1 MCCDRTWL
9 QPPWDARIE
18 SLNIFEKVGSVLPVL
33 SLTLWWCR
41 KSSRSLGL
49 LVLAWHGWRG
59 VNEQS
64 LFAWRRPG
72 IYCWFDFYDKTLFC
86 AVGAVWWNENFS
98 PRLFFKILRFPWVRC
113 VSMSSETILVEVF
126 CRKITR
132 KAVKRIFRP
141 FFLWGDVAAI
151 NWNVM
156 RFLVFWSVK
165 FDLRDF
171 CWFFHRYQLPVL
183 FLL

>member
-18 SLNIFEKVGSVLPVL
+18 SLNIFERSAALFLFYLWRCDGVGKV
-33 SLTLWWCR
+33 R
-41 KSSRSLGL
+41 A
-49 LVLAWHGWRG
+49 AW
-59 VNEQS
+59 V
-64 LFAWRRPG
+64 
-72 IYCWFDFYDKTLFC
+72 CWFWLDTGDVVLTNNPSLHGVALAFIVDLIFMTKHCFALLALCDETK
-86 AVGAVWWNENFS
+86 NFPQDVFS
-98 PRLFFKILRFPWVRC
+98 KFLRFPWVRC
-113 VSMSSETILVEVF
+113 VSMSSETILVEAF
-126 CRKITR
+126 CRKISR

-141 FFLWGDVAAI
+141 FFLRGDVAAI